1 MNIHFQ
7 RKGLIATRS
16 VAISAAVLLGLAAC
30 GERTDDTAAGARKD
44 ANEARQETRE
54 AGKEVREAAKDVR
67 EASRDAASSANQAAS
82 SAATAVMG
90 AAGRVGEKVDDM
102 QITARVNAGLAADKD
117 LSALRI
123 DVDTRDGVVTLM
135 GTAPSASAK
144 ARAEEIARNA
154 KDVKSVNNKLGVQG

>member
-1 MNIHFQ
+1 MNIHSQ

-16 VAISAAVLLGLAAC
+16 VAISAAVLLALAAC
-30 GERTDDTAAGARKD
+30 GDRTDDTAAGARKD

-54 AGKEVREAAKDVR
+54 AGKDVR
-67 EASRDAASSANQAAS
+67 QASRDAASSANQAAGT
-82 SAATAVMG
+82 AGTAVMG

-123 DVDTRDGVVTLM
+123 DVDTRDGVVTLT
-135 GTAPSASAK
+135 GTAPTASAK
-144 ARAEEIARNA
+144 SRAEEIARNA
-154 KDVKSVNNKLGVQG
+154 KEVKSVNNKLAVKS

>member
-1 MNIHFQ
+1 MNIHSQ

-30 GERTDDTAAGARKD
+30 GDRTDDTAAGARQD
-44 ANEARQETRE
+44 ANEARQETRD
-54 AGKEVREAAKDVR
+54 ASKDVR

-82 SAATAVMG
+82 SAGTAIMG

-135 GTAPSASAK
+135 GTAPTASAK

-154 KDVKSVNNKLGVQG
+154 KDVKSVNNKLAVQG